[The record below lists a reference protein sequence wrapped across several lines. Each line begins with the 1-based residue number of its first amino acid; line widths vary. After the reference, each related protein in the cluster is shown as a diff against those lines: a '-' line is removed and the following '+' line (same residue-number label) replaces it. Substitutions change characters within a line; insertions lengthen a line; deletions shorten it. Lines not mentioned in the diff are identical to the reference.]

1 MQEGSDRMAPN
12 ATGKD
17 PVPEVDAVEGRALV
31 DGGALLLDVREPDEW
46 EAGHAPDAQFLP
58 LGQVQA
64 RVDELPTDR
73 RIVAICRSGARSAT
87 VTEALN
93 AWGYDA
99 VNLAGGMRAWAGA
112 GLPVVT
118 DDGSPGAVI

>member
-1 MQEGSDRMAPN
+1 MAPN

-17 PVPEVDAVEGRALV
+17 PVPEVDALEGHELV
-31 DGGALLLDVREPDEW
+31 DAGALLLDVREPDEW
-46 EAGHAPDAQFLP
+46 AAGHAPEAQFLP
-58 LGQVQA
+58 LGQVQD
-64 RVDELPTDR
+64 RVDELPKDR